1 MGWAC
6 REEETVTASAEG
18 ADRWDAEG
26 VREDMKLEREED
38 AEDERVTW
46 TQMMGWG
53 PKTSVS
59 KIILNVV

>member
-1 MGWAC
+1 MI
-6 REEETVTASAEG
+6 ASAEG

-38 AEDERVTW
+38 AERAWEAHMDSDDGLRP
-46 TQMMGWG
+46 Q
-53 PKTSVS
+53 KTGSVS